1 MTGIGA
7 ADVDRVDC
15 RVRGELFHRCIAS
28 LAAVLLREG
37 VRALGIARLR
47 ASKDGAVVGTQYL
60 DEVLG
65 DGARSDGCDA
75 KHIAPPVVWR
85 SLFP

>member
-1 MTGIGA
+1 MFT
-7 ADVDRVDC
+7 
-15 RVRGELFHRCIAS
+15 
-28 LAAVLLREG
+28 AVLLREG

-47 ASKDGAVVGTQYL
+47 ANKGGTAVSVEHL